1 MKHPV
6 FNGQPILKLEQNRM
20 EDIKSYLGFGFY
32 VLSPTPEKKK
42 ERKKPGPIEKFLIP
56 GLGQEIQSVFST
68 HRFHIHRCDYSKKK
82 I

>member
-32 VLSPTPEKKK
+32 VLSPTPRKK
-42 ERKKPGPIEKFLIP
+42 EREKETRPHREIP
-56 GLGQEIQSVFST
+56 DSRSGAGNTVSLQHPPVSHPQM
-68 HRFHIHRCDYSKKK
+68 
-82 I
+82 